1 MKLPYPLLPNRSAR
15 LGLAAEPHRT
25 GAERRQFCVWGCYF
39 TRELRGIV
47 GMTPVAA
54 AEVTKAA
61 RREQGAIL
69 HACKIDCEGTVASRN
84 GQWPAVCLV
93 GEGTLPGAAPPVLHA
108 CKSGTVGLAGQRA
121 SRRLSAAPRSPARNG
136 DSHVVVLH
144 ACKTRVEAPGGARDS
159 LSATSPTHGQSG
171 STARGRL
178 LLHAC
183 KNRLPRGTEMWS
195 PGDAI
200 PAMTLTHR
208 KDDGDELILHACKN
222 GGGDGLG
229 TIATGD
235 SRDLKMPRCAKVSSS
250 PGMADRSEAGRGHEG
265 SASAAVGQEG
275 HLPYNALTLKNF
287 EVVLHAC
294 KTSWRW
300 KLGGFEATWSR
311 YALPHAHADLGRWA
325 AILHA
330 CKINLATTNGLGV
343 GARLTDETISLD
355 RSDRFGTVILHACKT
370 GVPCEM
376 VMWAPG
382 VTPPQMTFASRK
394 GDGAELIL
402 HACKVTRGIDRSKT
416 PGQRARS
423 TVCGISLRDSQ
434 HSSDL
439 ACDWLHFHSIA
450 IHSRQP
456 LAWATAE
463 KKDCTPLRRA
473 FSLAAGEVSKGPPR
487 AALLV
492 HGAFRPG
499 EGTFESRNRR
509 GAH

>member
-15 LGLAAEPHRT
+15 LGLAAEPPRT

-47 GMTPVAA
+47 GMTPGAA

-61 RREQGAIL
+61 RRERGAIL
-69 HACKIDCEGTVASRN
+69 HACKIDCEGTGASRN
-84 GQWPAVCLV
+84 GQWPVVCLV
-93 GEGTLPGAAPPVLHA
+93 GEGTLPGAGSPVLHA
-108 CKSGTVGLAGQRA
+108 CKTGTVALAGQRV
-121 SRRLSAAPRSPARNG
+121 SRRLSAAPRSPAGSG
-136 DSHVVVLH
+136 DSHVVV
-144 ACKTRVEAPGGARDS
+144 
-159 LSATSPTHGQSG
+159 
-171 STARGRL
+171 
-178 LLHAC
+178 LHAC
-183 KNRLPRGTEMWS
+183 KNRLPRGTEMWLL
-195 PGDAI
+195 GDAI
-200 PAMTLTHR
+200 PSITITHR
-208 KDDGDELILHACKN
+208 RDDGDELILHACKN
-222 GGGDGLG
+222 GVCDGLG

-235 SRDLKMPRCAKVSSS
+235 SRDLKMPRCAKVSSG
-250 PGMADRSEAGRGHEG
+250 PGMADRSEASRGHEG

-275 HLPYNALTLKNF
+275 HLPYIALTLKNF

-294 KTSWRW
+294 KTSWPW
-300 KLGGFEATWSR
+300 KLGGVEATWSR
-311 YALPHAHADLGRWA
+311 YALPHAHADFGRRA

-330 CKINLATTNGLGV
+330 CKINLAATNGLGV
-343 GARLTDETISLD
+343 GTRLTDETISLD
-355 RSDRFGTVILHACKT
+355 RSDRFGTVVLHACKT

-376 VMWAPG
+376 EMWAPG
-382 VTPPQMTFASRK
+382 VTPLQMTFASRK
-394 GDGAELIL
+394 GDRAELIL

-423 TVCGISLRDSQ
+423 AVCGISLRECQ

-439 ACDWLHFHSIA
+439 ACDWPHFHSIA

-456 LAWATAE
+456 LAWAPAE
-463 KKDCTPLRRA
+463 KNDCTPLRRE

-499 EGTFESRNRR
+499 EGTLGSRNRR

>member
-15 LGLAAEPHRT
+15 LGLAAEPPRT

-47 GMTPVAA
+47 GMTPGAA

-69 HACKIDCEGTVASRN
+69 HACKIDCEGTGASRN

-108 CKSGTVGLAGQRA
+108 CKTGTVGLAGQRA

-144 ACKTRVEAPGGARDS
+144 ACKTRVEAPGGVRDS
-159 LSATSPTHGQSG
+159 LTATSPTHGQSG

-178 LLHAC
+178 L
-183 KNRLPRGTEMWS
+183 
-195 PGDAI
+195 
-200 PAMTLTHR
+200 
-208 KDDGDELILHACKN
+208 LHACKN

-235 SRDLKMPRCAKVSSS
+235 SRDLKMPRYPKVSSS

-265 SASAAVGQEG
+265 SASAAAGQEG

-311 YALPHAHADLGRWA
+311 YALPHAHADLGRRA

-330 CKINLATTNGLGV
+330 CKINLATTSGLGV
-343 GARLTDETISLD
+343 GTRLTDETISLD
-355 RSDRFGTVILHACKT
+355 RSDRFGTVVLHACKT

-376 VMWAPG
+376 EMRAPG

-394 GDGAELIL
+394 GDRAELIL

-423 TVCGISLRDSQ
+423 AVCGISLRECQ

-439 ACDWLHFHSIA
+439 ACDWPHFHSIA

-456 LAWATAE
+456 LAWAPAE
-463 KKDCTPLRRA
+463 KNDCTPLRRE

-499 EGTFESRNRR
+499 EGTLGSRNRR